1 MEHVQAINALRTRH
15 YTRVK
20 GDAPTRH
27 SPLDAILKRLSPEQ
41 RKAVRDAVDH
51 AILGVLESLPGTFWS
66 DLVGLG
72 RAPRTTALKGTIIG
86 GEKQLFVMTGD
97 YRVNPPNTRRVV
109 TEGRNVVI
117 AGDKRGVPYVAYNE
131 LTERVT
137 IEQVLDE
144 DGRPDKWHIAMVKG
158 CVVTVAW
165 VSTGKGWQ
173 EHASFRMATLP
184 AHQLGAAGYG
194 VLTLEAVSNRHD
206 SWQKRPP
213 KATRPRLNETERLIR
228 DEAKHKLA
236 CGFTESQVLAEVRA
250 HVKAFNLPPESERR
264 IEDWL

>member
-15 YTRVK
+15 YTRPK
-20 GDAPTRH
+20 GDAPPRR
-27 SPLDAILKRLSPEQ
+27 SPLDAILKQLNPEQ
-41 RKAVRDAVDH
+41 RKAVRDTIDR
-51 AILGVLESLPGTFWS
+51 AILGVLESLPGAFWG
-66 DLVGLG
+66 DLMGLG
-72 RAPRTTALKGTIIG
+72 RAPKATAQKGTIIG

-117 AGDKRGVPYVAYNE
+117 AGDRRGVPYVAYNE

-144 DGRPDKWHIAMVKG
+144 DGLPDKRRIAMVKG

-173 EHASFRMATLP
+173 EHASLRMATLP

-194 VLTLEAVSNRHD
+194 VLTLEAVSNRHEG
-206 SWQKRPP
+206 WQERSP

-236 CGFTESQVLAEVRA
+236 CGFTESQVESEVRA
-250 HVKAFNLPPESERR
+250 HVKAFNLPPQSERR